1 MIQRKLKHD
10 LIKSFS
16 LPGLIKDFPVGNI
29 LSAKVTSSAYFFL
42 WDERLYHDLYF
53 YYIFI
58 DLGNDQQ
65 SDGIHGNP
73 RETELLWSC
82 SDMYF
87 ASKTYHLQK
96 VLPINRSQSQPF
108 VSSSNDKERCVR
120 RKNGFMGHQF
130 PRTSADYCVVTKG
143 ASTQRN

>member
-29 LSAKVTSSAYFFL
+29 LSAKVTSSAYFF
-42 WDERLYHDLYF
+42 YHDLYF

-73 RETELLWSC
+73 RETELL
-82 SDMYF
+82 
-87 ASKTYHLQK
+87 
-96 VLPINRSQSQPF
+96 
-108 VSSSNDKERCVR
+108 
-120 RKNGFMGHQF
+120 
-130 PRTSADYCVVTKG
+130 
-143 ASTQRN
+143 